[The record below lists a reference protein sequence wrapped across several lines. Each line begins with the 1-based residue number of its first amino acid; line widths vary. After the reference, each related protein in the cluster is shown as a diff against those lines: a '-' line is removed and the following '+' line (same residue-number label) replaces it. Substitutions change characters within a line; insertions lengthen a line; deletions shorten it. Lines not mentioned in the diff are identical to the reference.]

1 MNEQAEQAER
11 LESFRALLQKNG
23 QLQPVKC
30 TPNQLL
36 RSFQAHGAHPL
47 PIHFHLIHSNTIHS
61 TIMAQ
66 KHLKMQHLCKQ
77 LEGWKS
83 KSLSKRKIFWHSLG
97 RFESCGAGW
106 CCNGAGFDVL
116 KLLPD

>member
-47 PIHFHLIHSNTIHS
+47 PIH
-61 TIMAQ
+61 
-66 KHLKMQHLCKQ
+66 C
-77 LEGWKS
+77 
-83 KSLSKRKIFWHSLG
+83 LSISI
-97 RFESCGAGW
+97 
-106 CCNGAGFDVL
+106 
-116 KLLPD
+116 